1 MSPDT
6 VIAYPANGNLYLN
19 ITNRCSCACTFC
31 LRGFTSEVYGYE
43 LLLEREP
50 AVEEIIE
57 AAETSLD
64 REPAAQIVFCG
75 LGEPTLRLDAVLEV
89 IRWARVRGL
98 PTRLDTNGLGA
109 TLHPSRDVAAELV
122 EAGLDAVSISLNA
135 ADPDVYEALCRPLV
149 RDAHAA
155 VVEFAR
161 RCAAAGLDTTLSA
174 LDGVGVDLEACA
186 RLAADIGGRFR
197 VRGCALP
204 PGWEPVLGPDGR
216 PHVAGTE
223 SEER

>member
-1 MSPDT
+1 MPPHA

-31 LRGFTSEVYGYE
+31 LREFTCEVYGYE

-50 AVEEIIE
+50 AVEEII
-57 AAETSLD
+57 AAVEDSL
-64 REPAAQIVFCG
+64 RWGPAAQLVFCG

-89 IRWARVRGL
+89 TRWAKAHRL

-109 TLHPSRDVAAELV
+109 AVDPARDVVAELV
-122 EAGLDAVSISLNA
+122 GAGLDAVSISLNA
-135 ADPDVYEALCRPLV
+135 ADPAAYEVLCRPRV
-149 RDAHAA
+149 PDAHVA

-161 RCAAAGLDTTLSA
+161 RCVAAGLDTTLSA
-174 LDGVGVDLEACA
+174 LDGVGIDLEACA
-186 RLAADIGGRFR
+186 ALAADIGGRFR

-204 PGWEPVLGPDGR
+204 PGWVPVLGAEDRLHGT
-216 PHVAGTE
+216 GTE
-223 SEER
+223 E